1 LWRLPAETVGYTP
14 QRPGG
19 ALGNDRGQAAIRTGD
34 DMKTEELKEK
44 AREELVEYALNV
56 VYLGIVFATFTVYRR
71 LLLAAHDITYTNYG
85 FALIEAL
92 ILGKVIMIGSIFR
105 LGRGL
110 EDKPLI
116 FPTLYKTVVFTAF
129 VALFT
134 AAELVVKGFV
144 SDHGIA
150 AEFAEFT
157 AQGYEVIFANL
168 MVVFVALIPF
178 FAMKEL
184 GRAVGRERIARLFF
198 RRSPG

>member
-1 LWRLPAETVGYTP
+1 
-14 QRPGG
+14 
-19 ALGNDRGQAAIRTGD
+19 
-34 DMKTEELKEK
+34 MKTGALKEK
-44 AREELVEYALNV
+44 AREELAEYALNV
-56 VYLGIVFATFTVYRR
+56 VYLGVVFATFTVYRR

-85 FALIEAL
+85 FALVEAL
-92 ILGKVIMIGSIFR
+92 ILGKVIMIGSVFR

-116 FPTLYKTVVFTAF
+116 LPTLYKTVVFTVF

-134 AAELVVKGFV
+134 LAERVVKGLV
-144 SDHGIA
+144 ADHGIA
-150 AEFAEFT
+150 AELAEFA

-184 GRAVGRERIARLFF
+184 GRAVGRDRIARLFF
-198 RRSPG
+198 SKRSPG

>member
-1 LWRLPAETVGYTP
+1 
-14 QRPGG
+14 
-19 ALGNDRGQAAIRTGD
+19 
-34 DMKTEELKEK
+34 MKTEDLKEK
-44 AREELVEYALNV
+44 AREELVEYALIV
-56 VYLGIVFATFTVYRR
+56 IYLSVVFATFTIYRR
-71 LLLAAHDITYTNYG
+71 LLLAAHDISYTNYG

-92 ILGKVIMIGSIFR
+92 ILGKVIMIGSVFR

-116 FPTLYKTVVFTAF
+116 FPTLYKTVVFTAC

-134 AAELVVKGFV
+134 LAEHVVKGLV
-144 SDHGIA
+144 AGHGIA
-150 AEFAEFT
+150 AEFAEFA

-178 FAMKEL
+178 FAMREL

-198 RRSPG
+198 RNRSPG

>member
-1 LWRLPAETVGYTP
+1 
-14 QRPGG
+14 
-19 ALGNDRGQAAIRTGD
+19 
-34 DMKTEELKEK
+34 MKTAELKEK
-44 AREELVEYALNV
+44 ALEELIEYALNV
-56 VYLGIVFATFTVYRR
+56 AYLSVVFATFTIYRR

-92 ILGKVIMIGSIFR
+92 ILGKVIMIGSVFR

-116 FPTLYKTVVFTAF
+116 FPTLYKTVVFTVF

-134 AAELVVKGFV
+134 LAEHVVKGLV
-144 SDHGIA
+144 AGHGIA
-150 AEFAEFT
+150 GAFTQFA

-168 MVVFVALIPF
+168 MVVFVALSPF

-184 GRAVGRERIARLFF
+184 GRAVGRDRIAGLFF
-198 RRSPG
+198 RKRGPA

>member
-1 LWRLPAETVGYTP
+1 
-14 QRPGG
+14 
-19 ALGNDRGQAAIRTGD
+19 
-34 DMKTEELKEK
+34 MKTEALKEK
-44 AREELVEYALNV
+44 AREELIEYALNV
-56 VYLGIVFATFTVYRR
+56 AYLSVVFATFTIYRR

-92 ILGKVIMIGSIFR
+92 ILGKVIMIGSVFR

-134 AAELVVKGFV
+134 AAEHVVKGLV

-157 AQGYEVIFANL
+157 AQGYEVIVANL

-198 RRSPG
+198 RSRSPG

>member
-1 LWRLPAETVGYTP
+1 
-14 QRPGG
+14 
-19 ALGNDRGQAAIRTGD
+19 
-34 DMKTEELKEK
+34 MKTAELKEK
-44 AREELVEYALNV
+44 ALEELIEYALNV
-56 VYLGIVFATFTVYRR
+56 AYLSVVFATFTIYRR

-92 ILGKVIMIGSIFR
+92 ILGKVIMIGSVFR

-116 FPTLYKTVVFTAF
+116 FPTIYKTVVFTVF
-129 VALFT
+129 VAVFT
-134 AAELVVKGFV
+134 AAELVVKSLVAG
-144 SDHGIA
+144 HGIA
-150 AEFAEFT
+150 GEFAQFA

-184 GRAVGRERIARLFF
+184 GRAVGRDRIAGLFF
-198 RRSPG
+198 RKRGPA